1 MARGVAGLKPTCK
14 TPGCEDAAFRD
25 GMCTKCYMRNYNA
38 VLKEEKQV
46 ARLAAAAIAKSSA
59 AAAPAVSTAPAASAA
74 PPAPEAPKLRR
85 QAFKAAGRGSHVKI
99 MEKMEGVLTALFSS
113 LENLGGPAYI
123 EKALASDG
131 KSYTLLKEIL
141 ALGKKYMDFKAQ
153 EAESKRSQD
162 SQNVPIN
169 YFVIKNLRI
178 DPTDTGL
185 TKDGDLAEEE
195 VGLAAVFNK
204 LKAQPGGKEY
214 KS

>member
-1 MARGVAGLKPTCK
+1 M
-14 TPGCEDAAFRD
+14 
-25 GMCTKCYMRNYNA
+25 
-38 VLKEEKQV
+38 
-46 ARLAAAAIAKSSA
+46 
-59 AAAPAVSTAPAASAA
+59 
-74 PPAPEAPKLRR
+74 
-85 QAFKAAGRGSHVKI
+85 
-99 MEKMEGVLTALFSS
+99 
-113 LENLGGPAYI
+113 
-123 EKALASDG
+123 
-131 KSYTLLKEIL
+131 KEIL

-153 EAESKRSQD
+153 EEESKRSQD